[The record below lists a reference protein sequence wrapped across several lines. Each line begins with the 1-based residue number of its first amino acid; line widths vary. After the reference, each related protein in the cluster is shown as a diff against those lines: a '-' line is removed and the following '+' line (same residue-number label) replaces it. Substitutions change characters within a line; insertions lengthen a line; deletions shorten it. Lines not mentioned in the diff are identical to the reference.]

1 MEIFGKFQAGF
12 HVMKKTPEADKD
24 PKPETELENRQ
35 RIKNNL
41 IKQPNPNRKARGKQ
55 KRQ

>member
-1 MEIFGKFQAGF
+1 MDIFGKFQAGF

-35 RIKNNL
+35 WIKNNL
-41 IKQPNPNRKARGKQ
+41 IMQPNQNRKARGKQ

>member
-1 MEIFGKFQAGF
+1 
-12 HVMKKTPEADKD
+12 MKKTPEAHKD

-41 IKQPNPNRKARGKQ
+41 IKQPNPNCKARGKK